1 MGKKGCSKVQNNKLN
16 TYDWLCD
23 VPDAENATDYV
34 EVQFK
39 NTRKGYFLNNTKIP
53 LEKGDVVAV
62 EASPG
67 HDIGTVTLTG
77 KLVLLQM
84 KKNNVRTE
92 GTEVKRVYRKAKTT
106 DIEKYEEAKEKEHA
120 TMIRSRQLATELGL
134 NMKIGDVEYQGDG
147 NKAIFYYIADE
158 RVDFRQLIK
167 VLAESFRVR
176 IEMKQIG
183 ARQEAGRIGG
193 IGPCG
198 RELCC
203 SSWMTNFVSVATG
216 AARYQDISMNPQKL
230 AGQCAKLKCCINYE
244 VDAYVEA
251 QKRLPSREM
260 VLETK
265 DNSHYHFKTD
275 IFKREITYST
285 DRSFAANL
293 ITISADRAFDVIAM
307 NKKGSKPVTLEAD
320 TKPQPPKR
328 DAQDI
333 LGQDSVTRF
342 DPIKKKKKK
351 RPVGVGE
358 SNNAAPENNSTNK
371 AANGENAPV
380 KANPENTPNSNGNS
394 QNNSNGNRNN
404 GNNSRNNNRN
414 RSNEGNRN
422 ADGSRNNESKRNN
435 EGNQNNENNNNRN
448 NNNPNNNNRPKQK
461 PRVNNNNDKQP
472 NNDKPQPQAKPVD
485 KPETK
490 PEA

>member
-1 MGKKGCSKVQNNKLN
+1 MIEKDQGFPRDNSHFMNVVRDLSLILFAYNRIEMKFIQNTRACCLNKNGCSKLQDSKLN
-16 TYDWLCD
+16 TYDWLSSL
-23 VPDAENATDYV
+23 PDSVNATDFV

-39 NTRKGYFLNNTKIP
+39 NTRKGYYLNSAKIP

-62 EASPG
+62 DSSPG

-77 KLVLLQM
+77 KLVLIQM
-84 KKNNVRTE
+84 RKNNVRVDE
-92 GTEVKRVYRKAKTT
+92 SNIKRIYRKAKPT
-106 DIEKYEEAKEKEHA
+106 DIDKYNEAKGKEHD
-120 TMIRSRQLATELGL
+120 TMIRSRQIAADLGL
-134 NMKIGDVEYQGDG
+134 DMKIGDVEYQGDG

-167 VLAESFRVR
+167 VLAETFKVR

-203 SSWMTNFVSVATG
+203 SSWMTSFVSVNTT

-251 QKRLPSREM
+251 RKSLPSME
-260 VLETK
+260 VTLETL
-265 DNSHYHFKTD
+265 DNTYYHFKTE

-285 DRSFAANL
+285 DKNIAANL
-293 ITISADRAFDVIAM
+293 VTIPAKRAFEVIDM
-307 NKKGSKPVTLEAD
+307 NKRGAKPPSLLRDEEQ
-320 TKPQPPKR
+320 PQPVRR

-342 DPIKKKKKK
+342 DNTRKKKKKKK
-351 RPVGVGE
+351 R
-358 SNNAAPENNSTNK
+358 SNNPDQQQGS
-371 AANGENAPV
+371 
-380 KANPENTPNSNGNS
+380 
-394 QNNSNGNRNN
+394 NRNN
-404 GNNSRNNNRN
+404 RKNGAPRNQQNSNK
-414 RSNEGNRN
+414 S
-422 ADGSRNNESKRNN
+422 
-435 EGNQNNENNNNRN
+435 
-448 NNNPNNNNRPKQK
+448 
-461 PRVNNNNDKQP
+461 
-472 NNDKPQPQAKPVD
+472 
-485 KPETK
+485 
-490 PEA
+490 

>member
-1 MGKKGCSKVQNNKLN
+1 MDFSLDKGNCHMSCKGCSKRQNNKLN
-16 TYDWLCD
+16 TYNWLCD
-23 VPDAENATDYV
+23 VPDAEKATDFV

-39 NTRKGYFLNNTKIP
+39 NTRKGYYLNNTKIP

-67 HDIGTVTLTG
+67 HDIGIVTLTG

-84 KKNNVRTE
+84 RKNNVRTE
-92 GTEVKRVYRKAKTT
+92 VEPKRIYRKARPT
-106 DIEKYEEAKEKEHA
+106 DMEKYEEAKAKEHD
-120 TMIRSRQLATELGL
+120 TMIRSRKIAADLGL

-147 NKAIFYYIADE
+147 NKAIFYYIADD

-167 VLAESFRVR
+167 VLAEAFRVR

-203 SSWMTNFVSVATG
+203 SSWMTSFVSVATG

-244 VDAYVEA
+244 VDTYAEA
-251 QKRLPSREM
+251 HKHLPSKEI

-265 DNSHYHFKTD
+265 DNTYYHFKTD

-285 DRSFAANL
+285 DKSLAANL
-293 ITISADRAFDVIAM
+293 VTIPASRAFEVINM
-307 NKKGSKPVTLEAD
+307 NKKGMKPVSLERDEQAQ
-320 TKPQPPKR
+320 PQASKR
-328 DAQDI
+328 NAQD
-333 LGQDSVTRF
+333 LLDQDSVTRF
-342 DPIKKKKKK
+342 DNVKKK
-351 RPVGVGE
+351 RKRRSGNKTNNENGTSE
-358 SNNAAPENNSTNK
+358 NANAASANSETAAAPSANKTNEGNNRRSNK
-371 AANGENAPV
+371 D
-380 KANPENTPNSNGNS
+380 NTP
-394 QNNSNGNRNN
+394 QENRR
-404 GNNSRNNNRN
+404 GNNRN
-414 RSNEGNRN
+414 
-422 ADGSRNNESKRNN
+422 SR
-435 EGNQNNENNNNRN
+435 
-448 NNNPNNNNRPKQK
+448 
-461 PRVNNNNDKQP
+461 PRQRQRA
-472 NNDKPQPQAKPVD
+472 NNDKPANSNDKPQQPQQPNKPKD